1 MAHITVITRRSDRR
15 IMGKLGERNNLCGG
29 AFTDRDILLRDA
41 RKMSGIDAK
50 NWRVCDDCIRSM
62 QSGEH
67 ARLYKEGR

>member
-15 IMGKLGERNNLCGG
+15 IMGKLGERKNLCGG

-41 RKMSGIDAK
+41 RRMSSIEAREWNICDA
-50 NWRVCDDCIRSM
+50 CIRAM
-62 QSGEH
+62 QQTEH